1 VNIKLL
7 ILRNSKIYKYLGFT
21 FILSSLFGIITYNLL
36 SNRHKAII
44 KTTLV
49 HKLGLVDNNWLVEND
64 AKEYKMLSPTF
75 IIDAIYKSMEGPKS
89 SRYIQLSQN
98 DEMLWITGFDVKAL
112 DAKTNE
118 VISND
123 YICHMNVDLNDV
135 NYYGSWGL
143 NDRIGK
149 QYP

>member
-1 VNIKLL
+1 MNIKLL

-49 HKLGLVDNNWLVEND
+49 HKLGLVDNNWLVETD
-64 AKEYKMLSPTF
+64 SKEYKMLSPTF

-98 DEMLWITGFDVKAL
+98 DEMLWITGFDVK
-112 DAKTNE
+112 
-118 VISND
+118 
-123 YICHMNVDLNDV
+123 
-135 NYYGSWGL
+135 
-143 NDRIGK
+143 R
-149 QYP
+149 